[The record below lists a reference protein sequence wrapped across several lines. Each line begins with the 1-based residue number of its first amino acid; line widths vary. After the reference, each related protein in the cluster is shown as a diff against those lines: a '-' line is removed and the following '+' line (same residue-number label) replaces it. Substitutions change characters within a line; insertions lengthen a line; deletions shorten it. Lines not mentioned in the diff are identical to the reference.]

1 MTPMM
6 EQYLSIKERH
16 QDAILFFRL
25 GDFYEMFFDDAI
37 VAAKELEIALTK
49 RDMGQ
54 QEKAPMCGVPHHS
67 SAGYIEQ
74 LVSKGYKVAI
84 CEQMEDPKDAK
95 GIVKREVVQVITP
108 GILLPERS
116 RDENNHLMSLQ
127 LTRTGFSVAVVDITT
142 GEFSA
147 TAYQDEEEDVYPL
160 LLDEIAKWQPKEL
173 LVSDTL
179 YANASF
185 VNEMQERYGAMIGV
199 YDAYS
204 FSEKEQADFIREKMP
219 AMQKGHPLLDERLAV
234 QATAALLRYVYQYS
248 QEELRHIRSID
259 WYETNAWMK
268 LDQNTRA
275 HLEIRRNQRT
285 LDTKHT
291 LFSVLHHTRTAMG
304 TRRLHRFLERP
315 LVSVT
320 AIRKRQEP
328 VRVLTEQAN
337 IRLRIGDLLDGVHDL
352 DRLIGKLSY
361 QKANARDLLSLAR
374 SLSHVKE
381 LKAYLETA
389 EDPALQVYGK
399 ELDPVGEVIEEIQA
413 AIEEDPPVSIT
424 EGGLIRVG
432 YHAGLDAI
440 RDTSIRG
447 QEALVL
453 YEQEMREETNIRN
466 LKIVYNKL
474 KGYYLDVTKSHL
486 DKVPDTWIR
495 RQTLTNSERY
505 ITDRLL
511 HIQSMIQDSNEET
524 RLMEYNLFQSIREH
538 ILDRVERIQKTSQQ
552 VSQLDV
558 LYAFAVAAARFGYVQ
573 PAFRKD
579 GRIRIQ
585 EGRHPVVEQT
595 MEEGSFV
602 YNDTELG
609 ADNNR
614 LQIITGPNMAGKST
628 YMRQV
633 ALIVL
638 MAQIGSFVPA
648 RSASIGIVDQI
659 FTRIGATDHLSAGDS
674 TFMVEMKEMSYI
686 LSHATKNSLLILDEI
701 GRGTSTFDGMS
712 IAWAIIEY
720 IAEHLQAKTLFAT
733 HYHELTALAEQ
744 DESIRNMT
752 IAIREEETHI
762 VFLRKVMPGQTDRS
776 YGIEVAK
783 MAKFPAEIIAR
794 AQAVLR
800 ELEEFR
806 TDRTVSRV
814 SKEPVDV
821 QIDLREIERAQF
833 LASVAHVE
841 IERTTPVEALLLL
854 EQLRDKA
861 RELGEN
867 A

>member
-1 MTPMM
+1 
-6 EQYLSIKERH
+6 
-16 QDAILFFRL
+16 
-25 GDFYEMFFDDAI
+25 
-37 VAAKELEIALTK
+37 
-49 RDMGQ
+49 
-54 QEKAPMCGVPHHS
+54 
-67 SAGYIEQ
+67 
-74 LVSKGYKVAI
+74 
-84 CEQMEDPKDAK
+84 
-95 GIVKREVVQVITP
+95 
-108 GILLPERS
+108 
-116 RDENNHLMSLQ
+116 
-127 LTRTGFSVAVVDITT
+127 
-142 GEFSA
+142 
-147 TAYQDEEEDVYPL
+147 
-160 LLDEIAKWQPKEL
+160 
-173 LVSDTL
+173 
-179 YANASF
+179 
-185 VNEMQERYGAMIGV
+185 
-199 YDAYS
+199 
-204 FSEKEQADFIREKMP
+204 
-219 AMQKGHPLLDERLAV
+219 
-234 QATAALLRYVYQYS
+234 
-248 QEELRHIRSID
+248 
-259 WYETNAWMK
+259 
-268 LDQNTRA
+268 
-275 HLEIRRNQRT
+275 
-285 LDTKHT
+285 
-291 LFSVLHHTRTAMG
+291 
-304 TRRLHRFLERP
+304 
-315 LVSVT
+315 
-320 AIRKRQEP
+320 
-328 VRVLTEQAN
+328 
-337 IRLRIGDLLDGVHDL
+337 
-352 DRLIGKLSY
+352 
-361 QKANARDLLSLAR
+361 
-374 SLSHVKE
+374 
-381 LKAYLETA
+381 
-389 EDPALQVYGK
+389 
-399 ELDPVGEVIEEIQA
+399 
-413 AIEEDPPVSIT
+413 
-424 EGGLIRVG
+424 
-432 YHAGLDAI
+432 
-440 RDTSIRG
+440 
-447 QEALVL
+447 
-453 YEQEMREETNIRN
+453 
-466 LKIVYNKL
+466 
-474 KGYYLDVTKSHL
+474 
-486 DKVPDTWIR
+486 
-495 RQTLTNSERY
+495 
-505 ITDRLL
+505 
-511 HIQSMIQDSNEET
+511 
-524 RLMEYNLFQSIREH
+524 
-538 ILDRVERIQKTSQQ
+538 
-552 VSQLDV
+552 
-558 LYAFAVAAARFGYVQ
+558 
-573 PAFRKD
+573 
-579 GRIRIQ
+579 
-585 EGRHPVVEQT
+585 

>member
-108 GILLPERS
+108 GTLLSERS

-275 HLEIRRNQRT
+275 HLEIQRNQRT

-320 AIRKRQEP
+320 AIRTRQ
-328 VRVLTEQAN
+328 
-337 IRLRIGDLLDGVHDL
+337 
-352 DRLIGKLSY
+352 
-361 QKANARDLLSLAR
+361 
-374 SLSHVKE
+374 
-381 LKAYLETA
+381 
-389 EDPALQVYGK
+389 
-399 ELDPVGEVIEEIQA
+399 
-413 AIEEDPPVSIT
+413 
-424 EGGLIRVG
+424 
-432 YHAGLDAI
+432 
-440 RDTSIRG
+440 
-447 QEALVL
+447 
-453 YEQEMREETNIRN
+453 
-466 LKIVYNKL
+466 
-474 KGYYLDVTKSHL
+474 
-486 DKVPDTWIR
+486 
-495 RQTLTNSERY
+495 
-505 ITDRLL
+505 
-511 HIQSMIQDSNEET
+511 
-524 RLMEYNLFQSIREH
+524 
-538 ILDRVERIQKTSQQ
+538 
-552 VSQLDV
+552 
-558 LYAFAVAAARFGYVQ
+558 
-573 PAFRKD
+573 
-579 GRIRIQ
+579 
-585 EGRHPVVEQT
+585 
-595 MEEGSFV
+595 
-602 YNDTELG
+602 
-609 ADNNR
+609 
-614 LQIITGPNMAGKST
+614 
-628 YMRQV
+628 
-633 ALIVL
+633 
-638 MAQIGSFVPA
+638 
-648 RSASIGIVDQI
+648 
-659 FTRIGATDHLSAGDS
+659 
-674 TFMVEMKEMSYI
+674 
-686 LSHATKNSLLILDEI
+686 
-701 GRGTSTFDGMS
+701 
-712 IAWAIIEY
+712 
-720 IAEHLQAKTLFAT
+720 
-733 HYHELTALAEQ
+733 
-744 DESIRNMT
+744 
-752 IAIREEETHI
+752 
-762 VFLRKVMPGQTDRS
+762 
-776 YGIEVAK
+776 
-783 MAKFPAEIIAR
+783 
-794 AQAVLR
+794 
-800 ELEEFR
+800 
-806 TDRTVSRV
+806 
-814 SKEPVDV
+814 
-821 QIDLREIERAQF
+821 
-833 LASVAHVE
+833 
-841 IERTTPVEALLLL
+841 
-854 EQLRDKA
+854 
-861 RELGEN
+861 
-867 A
+867 